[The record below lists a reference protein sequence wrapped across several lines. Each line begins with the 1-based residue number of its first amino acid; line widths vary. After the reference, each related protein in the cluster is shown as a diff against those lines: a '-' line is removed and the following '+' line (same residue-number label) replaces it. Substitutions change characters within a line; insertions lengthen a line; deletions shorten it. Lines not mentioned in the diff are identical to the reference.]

1 MDQRMQGKPLDRVA
15 RMILRYLQANARLS
29 NVELSRRVNL
39 SPTPCLERVR
49 RLEREGYVCDYVA
62 LLNPAKLGS
71 ALLIF
76 VEVTLDRTTEKAF
89 GHFKDSVLGLPEV
102 LECHMVAGGFD
113 YLVKVRVSDMA
124 EYRQF
129 LGEKLAVLPGV
140 RQTHTYVVMEE
151 VKSTTFIRVPD
162 AVS

>member
-1 MDQRMQGKPLDRVA
+1 MDERAQGRPLDLVD
-15 RMILRYLQANARLS
+15 RMILRQLQANARLS

-49 RLEREGYVCDYVA
+49 RLEREGYISDYVA
-62 LLNPAKLGS
+62 LLEPAKLGS

-76 VEVTLDRTTEKAF
+76 VEITLDQTTEKAF
-89 GHFKDSVLGLPEV
+89 GHFKESLLGLPEV

-129 LGEKLAVLPGV
+129 LGERLAEIPGV

-162 AVS
+162 TVS

>member
-1 MDQRMQGKPLDRVA
+1 MDQRTQSRPLDLVD
-15 RMILRYLQANARLS
+15 RMILRELQANARLS

-49 RLEREGYVCDYVA
+49 RLEREGYISDYVA
-62 LLNPAKLGS
+62 LLEPSKLGS

-76 VEVTLDRTTEKAF
+76 VEVTLDQTTEKAF
-89 GHFKDSVLGLPEV
+89 GHFKESVLGLPEV

-113 YLVKVRVSDMA
+113 YLVKVRVSDME

-129 LGEKLAVLPGV
+129 LGEKLAELPGV

-162 AVS
+162 TVS

>member
-1 MDQRMQGKPLDRVA
+1 MDQRTQGRPLDLVD
-15 RMILRYLQANARLS
+15 RMILRQLQANARLS

-49 RLEREGYVCDYVA
+49 RLEREGYISDYVA
-62 LLNPAKLGS
+62 LLEPSKLGS

-76 VEVTLDRTTEKAF
+76 VEITLDRTTEKAF
-89 GHFKDSVLGLPEV
+89 ENFKESVLGLPEV

-113 YLVKVRVSDMA
+113 YLVKVRVSDME

-129 LGEKLAVLPGV
+129 LGERLAELPGV

-151 VKSTTFIRVPD
+151 IKSTTFIRVPD
-162 AVS
+162 TVS

>member
-1 MDQRMQGKPLDRVA
+1 MDQRTQGRPLDLVD
-15 RMILRYLQANARLS
+15 RMILRQLQANARLS

-49 RLEREGYVCDYVA
+49 RLEREGYISDYVA
-62 LLNPAKLGS
+62 LLEPSKLGS
-71 ALLIF
+71 GLLIF

-89 GHFKDSVLGLPEV
+89 GHFKESVLGLPEV

-113 YLVKVRVSDMA
+113 YLVKVRVSDME

-129 LGEKLAVLPGV
+129 LGERLAELPGV

-162 AVS
+162 TVS